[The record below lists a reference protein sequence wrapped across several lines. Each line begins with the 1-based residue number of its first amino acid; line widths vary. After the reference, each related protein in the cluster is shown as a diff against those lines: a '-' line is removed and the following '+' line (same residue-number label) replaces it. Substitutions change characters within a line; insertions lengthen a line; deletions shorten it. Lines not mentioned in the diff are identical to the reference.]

1 MKRLLV
7 IRHAKSDWDSLSVS
21 DFERPLNKRG
31 LSDAPKMGIHLKE
44 MALFP
49 DLIIS
54 SGAKRAI
61 TTAKLIAKS
70 LDYTNDILVDNN
82 IYNASSNDIKSII
95 NKIDEK
101 YNTVFLFGHN
111 PGLSNL
117 IHELS
122 GQWFNLNPCFAV
134 ELGMSVDK
142 WIHVSNET
150 AIFKDYYSPKVLS

>member
-1 MKRLLV
+1 LKRLLV
-7 IRHAKSDWDSLSVS
+7 IRHAKSDWDSLSDS

-82 IYNASSNDIKSII
+82 IYNASNDDINSII
-95 NKIDEK
+95 NKIDKK

-117 IHELS
+117 INELS
-122 GQWFNLNPCFAV
+122 GEWVNLKTCCIV
-134 ELGMSVDK
+134 ELEITVDK
-142 WIHVSNET
+142 WVHVGNET
-150 AIFKDYYSPKVLS
+150 AIFKEYYSPKALS